1 MTQRCFTILG
11 LTIVVSA
18 VGAVTLTDFAFGEPH
33 TVEMTTAAQVSV
45 HEAVKIAS
53 EQAPGTI
60 FDTELKQKHDKLV
73 WEVKQVTPER
83 KVLEVH
89 IDAETGA
96 VIDVKEGTTRPKRE
110 PSGTEQFQNRGE
122 RFLYGLCS

>member
-1 MTQRCFTILG
+1 MRQRWFTMLG
-11 LTIVVSA
+11 LTILVSA
-18 VGAVTLTDFAFGEPH
+18 VGTVTLTDLTFGEPH
-33 TVEMTTAAQVSV
+33 TVEMTTTAKVSV

-73 WEVKQVTPER
+73 WEVKQVILGR

-89 IDAETGA
+89 IDAQTGA
-96 VIDVKEGTTRPKRE
+96 VIDVKEGTARPTRE
-110 PSGTEQFQNRGE
+110 PSETKQFRNRGE
-122 RFLYGLCS
+122 RFPYGLCS